1 MPYLPHPHARQRAPR
16 VKFAE
21 STPVVLRS
29 PDGKR
34 SSGKLQVVSVT
45 GGLLNLAQ
53 PLSQGSM
60 LKLMFLTRRGPVL
73 GAVEMLAP
81 LSWDQQPFRF
91 VNLFADDHSRLHA
104 AIHSSIE
111 QKRRED
117 KQNQQSY
124 DQLEPLRAW

>member
-45 GGLLNLAQ
+45 GGLLNLAR

-60 LKLMFLTRRGPVL
+60 LKLMFLT
-73 GAVEMLAP
+73 AVSMAVAGSAGFLAGTEV
-81 LSWDQQPFRF
+81 RA
-91 VNLFADDHSRLHA
+91 V
-104 AIHSSIE
+104 IE
-111 QKRRED
+111 PSDR
-117 KQNQQSY
+117 
-124 DQLEPLRAW
+124 